1 MNPYAVYD
9 DIEEKRLEDEHYG
22 EIILEQQGM
31 DAETIYNKLPL
42 ESTKLFSDITN
53 KYFGNIFEDNIEAMN
68 LLNNFLYEVCLLI
81 TKKEE
86 VTV

>member
-9 DIEEKRLEDEHYG
+9 EIEEKRLEDEHYR

-68 LLNNFLYEVCLLI
+68 LLNDFLYSACLLVV
-81 TKKEE
+81 KQKG
-86 VTV
+86 

>member
-9 DIEEKRLEDEHYG
+9 EIEEKQLEDEHYR
-22 EIILEQQGM
+22 EVILEQQGM

-68 LLNNFLYEVCLLI
+68 LLNDFLYSACLLVV
-81 TKKEE
+81 KQKG
-86 VTV
+86 

>member
-1 MNPYAVYD
+1 MSPYAVYD
-9 DIEEKRLEDEHYG
+9 EIEEKRLEEEHYR
-22 EIILEQQGM
+22 EVILEQQSM

-68 LLNNFLYEVCLLI
+68 LLSDFLYSACLLVV
-81 TKKEE
+81 KQKG
-86 VTV
+86 

>member
-9 DIEEKRLEDEHYG
+9 EIEEKRLEDEHYR
-22 EIILEQQGM
+22 EIILEQQSM

-53 KYFGNIFEDNIEAMN
+53 KYFGSIFEDNIEAMD